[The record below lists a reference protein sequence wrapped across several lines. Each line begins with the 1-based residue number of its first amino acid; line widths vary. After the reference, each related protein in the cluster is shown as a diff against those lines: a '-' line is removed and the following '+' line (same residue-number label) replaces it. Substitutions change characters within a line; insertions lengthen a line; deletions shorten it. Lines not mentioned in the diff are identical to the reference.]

1 MKSHFKAV
9 LKWLLTSLWFL
20 TLCSA
25 CVVGYHFLI
34 PPVTEAQWQRQQ
46 TELTE
51 HIVQASQKEHDARQ
65 QALDAISASLNALTR
80 RVDAQAE
87 QIGRL
92 TEQQSQQGDSLS
104 ALGMDKAAVE
114 RLEKKLTAL
123 ERQVSQKLQA
133 VRAPAPAKAVTPQ
146 SKRHARVVT
155 PKPANVPTPPF
166 VLFDV
171 QKRGN
176 VYLAIV
182 GKPTASTLSELSAVR
197 AGQRYLGWQVGQIQP
212 NNIRASYQ
220 GQTIVMEVKA

>member
-25 CVVGYHFLI
+25 CVVGYHFLS

-65 QALDAISASLNALTR
+65 QALDAISASLNALAR
-80 RVDAQAE
+80 RVDAQAK

-92 TEQQSQQGDSLS
+92 TEQQSQQGDHLS
-104 ALGMDKAAVE
+104 TLGMDKAAVE

-133 VRAPAPAKAVTPQ
+133 VRAPAKAVTPQ
-146 SKRHARVVT
+146 SKRHTRVVP
-155 PKPANVPTPPF
+155 PKSVNVPTPPF